1 MNPKPFVAST
11 TFSGPGLCIKLQA
24 RKLRFVATITSI
36 TIITIITII
45 TTLTITTITT
55 NITITTI
62 TTITNTRTIAYP
74 RPERRPGGQPSA
86 CILLVLEYWD
96 PSGPQ
101 GLGPK
106 SQKRLR
112 VYVRVSGLGF
122 RAAAR
127 SKPSATLV
135 VATVV
140 PYLLNHLRPESPK
153 FLRTL
158 QGNHDKES

>member
-45 TTLTITTITT
+45 TTLTITTI
-55 NITITTI
+55 
-62 TTITNTRTIAYP
+62 TIAYP